1 MLLVIHFFIGRYLDL
16 NGNSIST
23 LHPHTFTGLASLRHL
38 MLASNKIRH
47 ISSHMFQH
55 LHKLEI
61 LLLQDNPIESIDADA
76 FKYLTNLKILDL
88 GSTSLKSLH
97 PDTFHH
103 LGQLQHLAIDKSQ
116 LKELPRGIFRNLSSL
131 EYLYIDNLDL
141 KSLPQ
146 DIFHD
151 LKSLRSLH
159 MHTNNITRLPV
170 NLFKNTER
178 LERVYMFAS
187 PSMGFDMKTYWGGRK
202 KELINMG
209 VRYFNGTYPGIPK
222 GFFDVMPEMMR
233 FQCKFWTVDDG
244 TPRTWD
250 YIDKIIREKKKDQS
264 PFQHQFADTEE
275 EDRSDNNDDAANIV
289 SKTYLREL
297 EKKSTEDSERIA
309 ELESKLLASVEK
321 NKELF
326 QDISKVR
333 LQMKKVGITFHR
345 NGTLS
350 FPSDHRNLSKPST

>member
-1 MLLVIHFFIGRYLDL
+1 
-16 NGNSIST
+16 
-23 LHPHTFTGLASLRHL
+23 
-38 MLASNKIRH
+38 
-47 ISSHMFQH
+47 MFQH

-159 MHTNNITRLPV
+159 MHTNNIDSVAFNHMSELINDDDDDNDDANDRKMIYKSITRLPV

-264 PFQHQFADTEE
+264 PFQVT
-275 EDRSDNNDDAANIV
+275 
-289 SKTYLREL
+289 
-297 EKKSTEDSERIA
+297 
-309 ELESKLLASVEK
+309 AS
-321 NKELF
+321 
-326 QDISKVR
+326 
-333 LQMKKVGITFHR
+333 
-345 NGTLS
+345 
-350 FPSDHRNLSKPST
+350 